1 MVKSNACK
9 GSWEGW
15 KADFLWF
22 DLIFFF
28 SEATSPPA
36 EVTPK
41 GLFWKK
47 NSSVYFMRTIKVDI
61 FGSKAK
67 QSELNVSADILSR

>member
-15 KADFLWF
+15 KADFLWC

-28 SEATSPPA
+28 SVRP
-36 EVTPK
+36 PK
-41 GLFWKK
+41 GLFWGK
-47 NSSVYFMRTIKVDI
+47 NSSLYVMRTIQVDI
-61 FGSKAK
+61 FGGKAK
-67 QSELNVSADILSR
+67 QSELNVSADILSH